1 MHTFFI
7 EKIIKIR
14 NSFKSYNIS
23 PIEIL
28 NKLIPK
34 NKNEFFLPYITTK
47 EMIKY
52 IKKLKS
58 SNSHGHDHITNKI
71 LKLINNEISPYLV
84 HLINSIIRT
93 QIFPDIYKISRITP
107 LSKPDKDDKLPS
119 SYRPINNLPAI
130 EKLIET
136 HILTHLIPFLEV
148 NNIIHNNHHG
158 GRHSHSTTTALTN
171 ITHKLNHN

>member
-1 MHTFFI
+1 
-7 EKIIKIR
+7 
-14 NSFKSYNIS
+14 
-23 PIEIL
+23 
-28 NKLIPK
+28 
-34 NKNEFFLPYITTK
+34 
-47 EMIKY
+47 MIKY
-52 IKKLKS
+52 IKKSKS
-58 SNSHGHDHITNKI
+58 SNSHGHDQITNKI

-171 ITHKLNHN
+171 ITHKLNHNYETNKISATLTTDLTAAFDTVDTDILIQKLNHYGIRKKNKD